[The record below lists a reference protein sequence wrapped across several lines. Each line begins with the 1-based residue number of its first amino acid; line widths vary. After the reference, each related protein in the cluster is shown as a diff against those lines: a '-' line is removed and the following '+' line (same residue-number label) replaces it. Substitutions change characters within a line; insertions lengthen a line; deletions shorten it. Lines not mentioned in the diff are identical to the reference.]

1 LRPVCVVWASNDI
14 PGSVRLQGRSR
25 TAHVRAVAAAA
36 LIAFR
41 QRQGLLALASF
52 FFGVWIV

>member
-1 LRPVCVVWASNDI
+1 MTFQAVFACRDARELRMVA
-14 PGSVRLQGRSR
+14 
-25 TAHVRAVAAAA
+25 AVAAAA